1 MTDERAERIVSKA
14 QEWFENRFNPSEQ
27 EIAFRAMNLTRM
39 YSGEYDRKAK
49 RIVDGLSHNEAYELA
64 RWFAVSCYFRAL
76 LQAAAVDSDIMID
89 GKPIHDVIMEERN
102 LIEQTL
108 NKEKR

>member
-1 MTDERAERIVSKA
+1 MTDGRAERIVSKA

-27 EIAFRAMNLTRM
+27 EIAFRAMDLKRM
-39 YSGEYDRKAK
+39 YGDEMSSEETYK
-49 RIVDGLSHNEAYELA
+49 LA

-108 NKEKR
+108 NEEKR